1 MVVDDA
7 SESGSMGRDLCLP
20 FSTLPKRPR
29 RPARDAEVIVGGQ
42 MSRMATKAEILAV
55 SENGLEAVTER
66 DLLLAQR
73 KILLI
78 DRHIRLSD
86 PEELTEWR
94 EQV

>member
-1 MVVDDA
+1 
-7 SESGSMGRDLCLP
+7 
-20 FSTLPKRPR
+20 
-29 RPARDAEVIVGGQ
+29 